1 MSLGLAIFLMEK
13 TKRGQ
18 IKRWGTHTSSEEQ
31 SRAKCGTIEK
41 LIGIRNR
48 REVHT
53 RAHMFCWSTITSIIF
68 LHLITLQCSAP
79 NCRTPQI
86 TAVPTLDWIAV
97 QCNTVHHNVLRHFPL
112 THRFLDLNAIELVL
126 EPIKT
131 FWRFSWC
138 RNFKIALA
146 IFLWRETKWDYP
158 G

>member
-1 MSLGLAIFLMEK
+1 MEK

-68 LHLITLQCSAP
+68 FTFNNLTVQCTKLQNTTHHCNHYTWLYCSAVQYS
-79 NCRTPQI
+79 TSQ
-86 TAVPTLDWIAV
+86 WIV
-97 QCNTVHHNVLRHFPL
+97 FRPFPL
-112 THRFLDLNAIELVL
+112 THRFLDLNAIELIL
-126 EPIKT
+126 EQIKM

-146 IFLWRETKWDYP
+146 ILFLWRETKWEGYQ